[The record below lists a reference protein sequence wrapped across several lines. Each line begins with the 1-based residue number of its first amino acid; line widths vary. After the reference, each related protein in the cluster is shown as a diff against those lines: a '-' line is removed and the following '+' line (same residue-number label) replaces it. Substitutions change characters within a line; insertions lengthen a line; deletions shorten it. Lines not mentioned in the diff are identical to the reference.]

1 MSPSEI
7 ETEFR
12 MLGPDMTFTTDGII
26 SLMKAFITL
35 LNSGKYYELLQ
46 AYITLFLKVH
56 MLIVFCSILSS

>member
-12 MLGPDMTFTTDGII
+12 MLGPDMTYTTDGVI
-26 SLMKAFITL
+26 SLMKAFIIL

-46 AYITLFLKVH
+46 AYITLLLKVN
-56 MLIVFCSILSS
+56 MLYAGYL